1 MIHRVKRAEERERR
15 QHARFPQALDVRAR
29 SLPPVRSRYTAPRE
43 IHGRIQNLSE
53 GGACILSSQPL
64 PVATF
69 VSCEIAAPDVP
80 VPIPS
85 LMQVCWNAKRGRD
98 NPHFM
103 TGLRFIN
110 G

>member
-1 MIHRVKRAEERERR
+1 LPA
-15 QHARFPQALDVRAR
+15 VRAR
-29 SLPPVRSRYTAPRE
+29 YGPPRE
-43 IHGRIQNLSE
+43 VRGRIQNLSE

-64 PVATF
+64 PVSSF

-85 LMQVCWNAKRGRD
+85 LMQVRWNAKGGRD
-98 NPHFM
+98 NQHFIS
-103 TGLRFIN
+103 GLSFIN